1 MFERLRAVLETDSRL
16 AYALLFGSI
25 ARGTAHST
33 SDVDVAVG
41 LREGIRLGT
50 LDVGALTAHLEQAVG
65 RPVHLVILD
74 DAPPGLAYRAFR
86 DGEALFSRDDRA
98 LSARRARAILDYLD
112 FQPFEAIAVRGVLE
126 AGRGR

>member
-1 MFERLRAVLETDSRL
+1 MFERLRAVIEADSRL

-41 LREGIRLGT
+41 VREDIRLGT
-50 LDVGALTAHLEQAVG
+50 LDVGALIARLEQAVG
-65 RPVHLVILD
+65 RPVHLVVLN

-86 DGEALFSRDDRA
+86 DGQALFSRDDRA
-98 LSARRARAILDYLD
+98 LSARRARAILEYLD
-112 FQPFEAIAVRGVLE
+112 FRPIEEICARGVLE